1 MRFAIAIGLLANT
14 LPAASQSEN
23 VSVLLSRSERKE
35 RMQALL
41 QEPPS
46 GRGALV
52 KKLNRGKKSS
62 LFGRQRVPANQG
74 ILKNILASQE
84 GTVEC
89 DPASSDA
96 DVGLLSCGMGNYCM
110 ESQGSDLGGFCVESP
125 IAFDRELQANAT
137 NGTSETSYEP
147 EMVLGQLCNE
157 SSSDFVYYDCDCDE
171 FDVENNTGTLSCD
184 IYKNVCLDGCNDT
197 CFNSSIT
204 YSTDGESY
212 RYIACDDFFSPYDEQ
227 RVCYY
232 YTSAPGASNCAI
244 SLDEE
249 FCTSCSTSNITSSDD
264 TECIAFDCENVGM
277 GSNACAVNL
286 YPPIVNQC
294 DGFVNYTCNVC
305 PFSDE
310 PLFPDASLGNYTCG
324 ELDFALGEDS
334 YNGFYCSFIQ
344 LSSYDTCCNSSRPAT
359 TPGTISPAPTPE
371 PFVCALCG
379 EGMDI
384 TIPDGVVMV
393 PTQPDRTCAEL
404 EGATVAGAINRLQCP
419 LLRPFVTSA
428 CGCMPTMPTTPEP
441 ETPAPIVSTTPAP
454 IAPEPTPAP
463 EDVATP
469 APTDGVS
476 SLLSSKSAMSL
487 VGLSMAMVAYFSV

>member
-23 VSVLLSRSERKE
+23 VNVLASRSERKE

-52 KKLNRGKKSS
+52 KKLKRGKKAS
-62 LFGRQRVPANQG
+62 LFGRQRVSANQG

-125 IAFDRELQANAT
+125 IAFDRDLQANAT
-137 NGTSETSYEP
+137 NGTSETSDET
-147 EMVLGQLCNE
+147 EGGAGQYCNE
-157 SSSDFVYYDCDCDE
+157 SSPYFGYLDCNCDE
-171 FDVENNTGTLSCD
+171 FDVANNTGTLSCD
-184 IYKNVCLDGCNDT
+184 IYKNYCFGAYGCNET
-197 CFNSSIT
+197 CANSSLT
-204 YSTDGESY
+204 YSTDGEESS
-212 RYIACDDFFSPYDEQ
+212 RYIACYDFFSPYEQ
-227 RVCYY
+227 RFCYY
-232 YTSAPGASNCAI
+232 YTSALGETGCAI

-249 FCTSCSTSNITSSDD
+249 FCTSCSTTNITSFYDSEVCND
-264 TECIAFDCENVGM
+264 FDCENVGM
-277 GSNACAVNL
+277 GSGNSCADGL
-286 YPPIVNQC
+286 YPPIVNEC
-294 DGFVNYTCNVC
+294 FGNYTCNVC
-305 PFSDE
+305 PFSDD

-324 ELDFALGEDS
+324 ELDFTLGLDS
-334 YNGFYCSFIQ
+334 YDGFLCSFIQ

-371 PFVCALCG
+371 SFVCALCE
-379 EGMDI
+379 EGMNI
-384 TIPDGVVMV
+384 TIPDGVVTI
-393 PTQPDRTCAEL
+393 PTQPDRTCAEV
-404 EGATVAGAINRLQCP
+404 EDSAAAGAITRLQCP
-419 LLRPFVTSA
+419 LLQPFVTSP
-428 CGCMPTMPTTPEP
+428 CGCMPTTSEP
-441 ETPAPIVSTTPAP
+441 ETPAPIVSTTPVP

-469 APTDGVS
+469 EPTDGVS

-487 VGLSMAMVAYFSV
+487 AGLSMAMVAYFSV